1 MGPNETS
8 GKLFSVVIRI
18 RKVITGIIKLVNLL
32 LKHKCIIYRI
42 GNTTDKVKPDYRAV
56 ITGFS

>member
-1 MGPNETS
+1 MGRNVTS

-32 LKHKCIIYRI
+32 LKHECIIYRI
-42 GNTTDKVKPDYRAV
+42 GNKQTRLNL
-56 ITGFS
+56 ITEQ